1 MTTIKR
7 TTVPTKVPGIPKPPV
22 EISAGLRRYL
32 ENLSEAVEI
41 RLGRRGDQRDRAITL
56 RELID
61 SGLAVELA
69 QRPFDPNAGGS
80 TFTSS
85 QPEVDTTIFA
95 GRGAM
100 ISLKADLTG
109 LFILFSHSIHNRMR
123 GTCIQSKYLRQPHQ
137 SFPAQSF
144 RLGHLSVPIYLPDQT
159 MEKCR
164 ATNRSNFA
172 RAEKAPKRN

>member
-7 TTVPTKVPGIPKPPV
+7 TTVPTKVPGIPKPPA

-41 RLGRRGDQRDRAITL
+41 RLGRRGDQRDMAITL

-69 QRPFDPNAGGS
+69 QRLFDPNAGSS

-85 QPEVDTTIFA
+85 QPEVDTTILAAPTNFTA
-95 GRGAM
+95 TGAFST
-100 ISLKADLTG
+100 I
-109 LFILFSHSIHNRMR
+109 ILFWDKSPYRN
-123 GTCIQSKYLRQPHQ
+123 Y
-137 SFPAQSF
+137 SF
-144 RLGHLSVPIYLPDQT
+144 T
-159 MEKCR
+159 
-164 ATNRSNFA
+164 
-172 RAEKAPKRN
+172 